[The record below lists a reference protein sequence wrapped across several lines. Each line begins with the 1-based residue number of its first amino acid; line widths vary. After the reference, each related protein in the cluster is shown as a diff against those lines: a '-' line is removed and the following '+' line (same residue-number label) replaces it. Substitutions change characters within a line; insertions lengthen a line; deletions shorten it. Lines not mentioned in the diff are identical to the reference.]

1 VRPRATTI
9 TPVDR
14 MRTATNV
21 AIVLAIAAAIEFLPG
36 GGTAGRTIVA
46 VIEVGFV
53 AGLAYMVARLYREH
67 RVALYSLGDR
77 NRALLYGASAV
88 GLVTVAARTRM
99 YEAGSFWEF
108 LWFVLIGLVAYT
120 FFAVY
125 RFSRSY

>member
-1 VRPRATTI
+1 
-9 TPVDR
+9 
-14 MRTATNV
+14 MRTAANV

-36 GGTAGRTIVA
+36 GGTVARTVVA
-46 VIEVGFV
+46 VLEVGFV
-53 AGLAYMVARLYREH
+53 AGIAYFVARLYREH

-88 GLVTVAARTRM
+88 GLVTIAARTRM
-99 YEAGSFWEF
+99 EQTGFGEF

-120 FFAVY
+120 LFAVY